1 MVREINGLG
10 GIPGAP
16 KTTESKT
23 TEQGARKS
31 SGSAPV
37 KTGGSESSGQTD
49 GVQLSSEART
59 LQSLT
64 DQVKNLPDANLERAE
79 QIRQALES
87 GQYKIDDL
95 VVADK
100 LMQSEALFGK

>member
-10 GIPGAP
+10 GTP
-16 KTTESKT
+16 TTTKT
-23 TEQGARKS
+23 TEQ
-31 SGSAPV
+31 AP
-37 KTGGSESSGQTD
+37 KKAGNNSTEKAAAQPGNTAGNAAD
-49 GVQLSSEART
+49 GVQLSAEART

-64 DQVKNLPDANLERAE
+64 DQIKDLPEANLERAE

-87 GQYKIDDL
+87 GQYQIDDL

-100 LMQSEALFGK
+100 LLQSEALFGK

>member
-10 GIPGAP
+10 GTPTTTKTSEQAP
-16 KTTESKT
+16 KKASSNATP
-23 TEQGARKS
+23 EQAGS
-31 SGSAPV
+31 QPSSAPDGDAV
-37 KTGGSESSGQTD
+37 K
-49 GVQLSSEART
+49 LSPEART
-59 LQSLT
+59 LQALT
-64 DQVKNLPDANLERAE
+64 DQIKDLPEANMERAE

-100 LMQSEALFGK
+100 LLQSESLFGK

>member
-10 GIPGAP
+10 GTPATTKATEQAP
-16 KTTESKT
+16 KKA
-23 TEQGARKS
+23 GS
-31 SGSAPV
+31 STP
-37 KTGGSESSGQTD
+37 ESSAAPQTASSDSQSD
-49 GVQLSSEART
+49 GVQLSAEART

-64 DQVKNLPDANLERAE
+64 DQIRDLPEANLERAE

-87 GQYKIDDL
+87 GEYQIDDL

-100 LMQSEALFGK
+100 LLQSEALFGK